1 MTFLKFTNLRAYRIR
16 TIGLV
21 CLFLVLWF
29 GALEY
34 RDLFHPDEGRYA
46 EIPREMVSSSDWI
59 TPHLND
65 LKYFEK
71 PVLQYWITA
80 VAYRLLAEDEWT
92 ARLWPAVS
100 GFLTLILVYFTGRRL
115 AGVRAGLAA
124 AAILASTF
132 QFFLFSQV
140 LTLDMG
146 LTFFLT
152 LALSSFL
159 ASQDTRCD
167 PSQRRIWG
175 ILTWAAMALAVLSKG
190 LVGVVLPGI
199 VLLAYLVIE
208 RDWKLLGRLS
218 LIRGGLVFLVIVL
231 PWFVVVQL
239 RNPEFFQFFFLRE
252 HFARFALNEHHR
264 TGAWY
269 YFIAVLLVGSLP
281 WTFGYLNA
289 FLNSW
294 RSNSSNRFE
303 INSGRLLVLWVG
315 VITAFYS
322 LSASKLP
329 GYVLPVFPALALL
342 LGSRLQ
348 HEEFRLSSR
357 DLIGMG
363 VSGAVIAI
371 GAPFVAH
378 IPKFAGD
385 ADLIVAYVPWAI
397 AGGVTLIVI
406 ACVGWMLLRRRHVLV
421 LPVLALG
428 SLLAFQLLV
437 SGTQSIATLFSSE
450 DLVEVAQEKNGAFSS
465 RVPFYSVGMYDQ
477 TLPLHIGRSLILA
490 AYQGELAMGIG
501 QKPERAI
508 QTMEEFREQWLAQSQ
523 AYAIITHTRFVE
535 EKNLGT
541 PMFVLAA
548 NRKALIIARRSI
560 PMPLQ
565 IPPLPTM

>member
-46 EIPREMVSSSDWI
+46 EIPREMMASGDWI
-59 TPHLND
+59 TPRLND

-115 AGVRAGLAA
+115 AGVRAGVVAA
-124 AAILASTF
+124 AMLASTF

-167 PSQRRIWG
+167 PMQRRSWG
-175 ILTWAAMALAVLSKG
+175 VLTWASMALAVLSKG

-199 VLLAYLVIE
+199 VLLAYTIIE
-208 RDWKLLGRLS
+208 RDWRILGRLS
-218 LIRGGLVFLVIVL
+218 LTPGILAFLVIVL

-252 HFARFALNEHHR
+252 HFARYALNEHHR
-264 TGAWY
+264 AGAWY

-281 WTFGYLNA
+281 WTFPYLKA
-289 FLNSW
+289 LLNSW
-294 RSNSSNRFE
+294 RSSSSNRFK
-303 INSGRLLVLWVG
+303 IKSGRLLVLWVV

-342 LGSRLQ
+342 FGCTAQ
-348 HEEFRLSSR
+348 NEKFRLSSR

-363 VSGAVIAI
+363 ASGAAIAI
-371 GAPFVAH
+371 GAPFVTH
-378 IPKFAGD
+378 IPNFAAD
-385 ADLIVAYVPWAI
+385 ADLILPYVPWAI
-397 AGGVTLIVI
+397 AGGATLTIS
-406 ACVGWMLLRRRHVLV
+406 ALLGWMLVRRRHWLV
-421 LPVLALG
+421 LPVLAFG
-428 SLLAFQLLV
+428 SLLAFQLIV
-437 SGTQSIATLFSSE
+437 SGTQSMANLFSSE
-450 DLVEVAQEKNGAFSS
+450 DLVERAQQKNGGFSS
-465 RVPFYSVGMYDQ
+465 LVPFYSVGMYDQ
-477 TLPLHIGRSLILA
+477 TLPLEIGRTVILV
-490 AYQGELAMGIG
+490 AYQGEFAMGVAEE
-501 QKPERAI
+501 PERAI
-508 QTMEEFREQWLAQSQ
+508 QTMEQFHGQWLTQSQ
-523 AYAIITHTRFVE
+523 AYAIITPTRFAE
-535 EKNLGT
+535 EKNLGL
-541 PMFVLAA
+541 PMTVLAE
-548 NRKALIIARRSI
+548 NRKALIIARRST
-560 PMPLQ
+560 P
-565 IPPLPTM
+565 